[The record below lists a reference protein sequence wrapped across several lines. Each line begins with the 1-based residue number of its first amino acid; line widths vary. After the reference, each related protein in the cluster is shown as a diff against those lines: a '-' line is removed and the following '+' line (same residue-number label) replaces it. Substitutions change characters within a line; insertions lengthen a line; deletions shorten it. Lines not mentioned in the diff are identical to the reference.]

1 MKLQIDFQDMAL
13 QRHLLLLLI
22 SFCFSPN
29 WADLTDD
36 EYHLTILHTGSFT
49 SKFQQFDVVGEDC
62 SDDEASRGDCLGGM
76 ARLGTAINNA
86 RVMSDDNVLLLDGG
100 DQFLG
105 EWFNF
110 YKGNVSAYFMN
121 KLKYDAM
128 VSLH

>member
-1 MKLQIDFQDMAL
+1 MAL
-13 QRHLLLLLI
+13 QSHLFLLLV

-29 WADLTDD
+29 FADLTDD
-36 EYHLTILHTGSFT
+36 GYHLTILHTGTFT
-49 SKFQQFDVVGEDC
+49 SKFQQFNVVGEDC
-62 SDDEASRGDCLGGM
+62 SEDEASRGDCLGGM
-76 ARLGTAINNA
+76 ARLGTAIDNA
-86 RVMSDDNVLLLDGG
+86 RSEADNVLLLDGG